1 MKFFYLGLFVIILL
15 SVPVMYYTSTYQ
27 TEFIKDTEFKF
38 LVVGDFGELSPSWN
52 YTKLPCKSVAESML
66 KLIKTEKISLL
77 LSVGDNIYSDSTTE
91 YFQKAEIIF
100 SNIYRDILSY
110 IPFYLSYGNHDYYN
124 NRFRGNIIDQLN
136 DNLFSPEVPS
146 NKTIE
151 MLGFKISFTF
161 LPCDLICHGSFE
173 TNVVKN
179 QCHKMGSNSS
189 FEAEYTFLRRHLE
202 EINKDKSITW
212 KIVVIHYPIFSVA
225 TTGMDSE
232 NLKKYL
238 LPILQEFKVDLI
250 LTGHNHNM
258 QYFFYNYSSEYKYK
272 KQTFNQKCM
281 SEASINCGT
290 YKLHCMK
297 RSDKCSNKNK
307 TCSNIWNVEESAK
320 LNRLLKKSYIKGD
333 GLHQVVQGAGG
344 SDLDPIC
351 PKAVSPMAKNIFAY
365 LDYGFSEIS
374 ISRNHLNI
382 KFIRANDSAV
392 IFESNI
398 LSFV

>member
-1 MKFFYLGLFVIILL
+1 M
-15 SVPVMYYTSTYQ
+15 MYYTSTYQ
-27 TEFIKDTEFKF
+27 IEFMEDTEFNF

-52 YTKLPCKSVAESML
+52 YTTLPCKMVADSML
-66 KLIKTEKISLL
+66 KIIETEKISLL
-77 LSVGDNIYSDSTTE
+77 LSVGDNIYSNSNTE
-91 YFQKAEIIF
+91 YFQKAQIVF

-110 IPFYLSYGNHDYYN
+110 IPFYLSYGNHDYYI
-124 NRFRGNIIDQLN
+124 NRFKGNIIDELN

-151 MLGFKISFTF
+151 MLGFKVSFTF
-161 LPCDLICHGSFE
+161 LPADIICHGSLE

-179 QCHKMGSNSS
+179 QCHKMNSKIS
-189 FEAEYTFLRRHLE
+189 YDTEYAWLKQHLN

-212 KIVVIHYPIFSVA
+212 KIVVIHYPIFSIA

-238 LPILQEFKVDLI
+238 LPILQESKVDLI

-258 QYFFYNYSSEYKYK
+258 QYFFYNYSREYKYK

-281 SEASINCGT
+281 KEASINCDT

-297 RSDKCSNKNK
+297 KSDKCSNKNK
-307 TCSNIWNVEESAK
+307 TCSDLWNVEESAK
-320 LNRLLKKSYIKGD
+320 LNRIIKKTYFKGD
-333 GLHQVVQGAGG
+333 GLHQVIQGAGG

-351 PKAVSPMAKNIFAY
+351 PKTASPMAKNVFIY
-365 LDYGFSEIS
+365 SDYGFSKIS

-382 KFIRANDSAV
+382 KCIRANDSAV

-398 LSFV
+398 LSIS